1 MQDHDP
7 HGPQHPYHPH
17 ACRDMRGPRDP
28 HDSLDSL
35 AGCEPGLGRR
45 AALARMAGLAAT
57 GVLGAAALPLRAQAT
72 PLEKVKERGALVVA
86 VYNDLPPFNDGERG
100 IDRDIAQALAD
111 ALGVRLSL
119 LPFNADENMA
129 DDLRN
134 MVWRGHYL
142 GFGPADVLLHVPVD
156 RPLMDATPQA
166 TLFAPYYRER
176 VAIAR
181 DLQRVP
187 QLDTLAPLAGLP
199 VAAAGQSLA
208 GWLMIGADQGAYREQ
223 LRTQW
228 KHGAEAAQALRRG
241 EVAAA
246 AGQQSELESVLRGD
260 ARFAITPLPVPR
272 APRAGWAVGMAVK
285 RSSTALAQALQAAMN
300 DLAAS
305 GRLAQAFARANVGWQ
320 PV

>member
-1 MQDHDP
+1 MHDEP
-7 HGPQHPYHPH
+7 HQSQPAHGV
-17 ACRDMRGPRDP
+17 CERRDP
-28 HDSLDSL
+28 LDARAS
-35 AGCEPGLGRR
+35 GESGVGRR
-45 AALARMAGLAAT
+45 TAMARVAALAAIGALGTAAT
-57 GVLGAAALPLRAQAT
+57 PLRAQAT

-86 VYNDLPPFNDGERG
+86 VYNDLPPFNDGDRG
-100 IDRDIAQALAD
+100 IDREIAQALAD
-111 ALGVRLSL
+111 ALGLRLSL

-166 TLFAPYYRER
+166 TIFAPYYRER

-181 DLQRVP
+181 DLRRVP
-187 QLDTLAPLAGLP
+187 QLETLSPLAGQP
-199 VAAAGQSLA
+199 VAVAGQSLA
-208 GWLMIGADQGAYREQ
+208 GWLMIGADQGAYRQQ

-228 KHGAEAAQALRRG
+228 KHGAEAAQALLRG

-260 ARFAITPLPVPR
+260 ARFAITPLPAPR

-285 RSSTALAQALQAAMN
+285 RSSTTLAQALQAAMN
-300 DLAAS
+300 EMAAS
-305 GRLAQAFARANVGWQ
+305 GRLAQVFARANVGWQ
-320 PV
+320 SV

>member
-1 MQDHDP
+1 MHDLP
-7 HGPQHPYHPH
+7 HI
-17 ACRDMRGPRDP
+17 
-28 HDSLDSL
+28 
-35 AGCEPGLGRR
+35 GRR
-45 AALARMAGLAAT
+45 AALARLAQLARLAPLAPLAPLMPLASLGTVAPRAMSGPLARLAPLAA
-57 GVLGAAALPLRAQAT
+57 AAAATTPLHAHAT

-86 VYNDLPPFNDGERG
+86 AYHDLPPFNDGDRG
-100 IDRDIAQALAD
+100 IDRAIAQALAD

-166 TLFAPYYRER
+166 TIFAPYYRER

-181 DLQRVP
+181 DLQRLP
-187 QLDTLAPLAGLP
+187 QLDTLAPLAGQA
-199 VAAAGQSLA
+199 VAVAGQSLA
-208 GWLMIGADQGAYREQ
+208 GWLLIGADQGAYRGQ
-223 LRTQW
+223 LSTQW
-228 KHGAEAAQALRRG
+228 KHGADAAGALRRG

-246 AGQQSELESVLRGD
+246 AGHQSELESVLRGD
-260 ARFAITPLPVPR
+260 SRFAITPLPVPR

-285 RSSTALAQALQAAMN
+285 RGSTALAQALQAAMN
-300 DLAAS
+300 ELAAS
-305 GRLAQAFARANVGWQ
+305 GRLAEMFARGNVGWQ
-320 PV
+320 PA

>member
-1 MQDHDP
+1 MHDDPHDP
-7 HGPQHPYHPH
+7 HAPHGALEPPATLGTRPQCERHE
-17 ACRDMRGPRDP
+17 PRI
-28 HDSLDSL
+28 
-35 AGCEPGLGRR
+35 GRR
-45 AALARMAGLAAT
+45 AALARMAALGTLAA
-57 GVLGAAALPLRAQAT
+57 LGAAATPLRAQAT

-100 IDRDIAQALAD
+100 IDREIAQALAD

-119 LPFNADENMA
+119 LPFHADENMA

-166 TLFAPYYRER
+166 TVFAPYYRER

-187 QLDTLAPLAGLP
+187 QLDTLSALAGQP

-208 GWLMIGADQGAYREQ
+208 GWLMLGADQGAYREQ

-260 ARFAITPLPVPR
+260 ARFAITPLPAPR

-300 DLAAS
+300 QMAAS
-305 GRLAQAFARANVGWQ
+305 GRLAEAFARANVGWQ

>member
-1 MQDHDP
+1 MQHK
-7 HGPQHPYHPH
+7 
-17 ACRDMRGPRDP
+17 PRID
-28 HDSLDSL
+28 
-35 AGCEPGLGRR
+35 RR
-45 AALARMAGLAAT
+45 AALVHIASMARLAAL
-57 GVLGAAALPLRAQAT
+57 GVAAGPLGAQAT
-72 PLEKVKERGALVVA
+72 PLEKVKDRGALVVA
-86 VYNDLPPFNDGERG
+86 IYNDLPPFNDGDRG
-100 IDRDIAQALAD
+100 IDRELAQALAD

-166 TLFAPYYRER
+166 TIFAPYYRER

-181 DLQRVP
+181 DLQRLP

-199 VAAAGQSLA
+199 VAVAGQSLA

-223 LRTQW
+223 LRTQC
-228 KHGAEAAQALRRG
+228 KHGAEAAAALQRG

-260 ARFAITPLPVPR
+260 ARFAITPLPAPR
-272 APRAGWAVGMAVK
+272 APREGWAVGMAVK
-285 RSSTALAQALQAAMN
+285 RSAGPLAQALQAAMN
-300 DLAAS
+300 ELAAS
-305 GRLAQAFARANVGWQ
+305 GRLAAMFERANVGWR